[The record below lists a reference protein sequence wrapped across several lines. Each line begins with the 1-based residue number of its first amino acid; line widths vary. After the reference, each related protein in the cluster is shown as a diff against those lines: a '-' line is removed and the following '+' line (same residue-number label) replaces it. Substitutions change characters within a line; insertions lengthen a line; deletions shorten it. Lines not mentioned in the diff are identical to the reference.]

1 MNNIDGIKMMLDNE
15 VSNENIEITELKVLE
30 SNISGELIS
39 YTSNRYSLIYRVK
52 LNDGR
57 VYIGQTDD
65 YQNRS
70 ITHKTNFGSN
80 FHSIKVVK
88 HKASIMDEINYIKK
102 YRIKLGYDKVVNIQ
116 DGSPVPE
123 ATKLNVTRW
132 LSFTPTQLAIKTF
145 MLVEQYGISDIKART
160 LTGLK
165 SPKAVGYV
173 RKIKA
178 SKLDKEYKII
188 ETLLKGEAAN
198 IRGKRTKSIDVA
210 KREVSR
216 IEEEEHLKNTSE
228 EIDINKVVD
237 FDEYLNTETAKAKF
251 WEIYGNKKELT
262 IEDKLFTCELLNAKY
277 TLKGLK

>member
-1 MNNIDGIKMMLDNE
+1 MDKGEQMIGQIYTMKPKDVKFDTKIAGFN
-15 VSNENIEITELKVLE
+15 ELKDSRSYNSLKMQIKEFGQVDPIIMRNGLCGDGRHRTKICE
-30 SNISGELIS
+30 ELGIEVICTDVDPNMPDEDFIIRCNSNIFG
-39 YTSNRYSLIYRVK
+39 
-52 LNDGR
+52 GR
-57 VYIGQTDD
+57 
-65 YQNRS
+65 N
-70 ITHKTNFGSN
+70 
-80 FHSIKVVK
+80 
-88 HKASIMDEINYIKK
+88 
-102 YRIKLGYDKVVNIQ
+102 
-116 DGSPVPE
+116 
-123 ATKLNVTRW
+123 ATQ
-132 LSFTPTQLAIKTF
+132 TQLAIKTF
-145 MLVEQYGISDIKART
+145 KLVEQYGISDVKAAA
-160 LTGLK
+160 LTSLK
-165 SPKAVGYV
+165 SSKAVGYV
-173 RKIKA
+173 RRIKA

-198 IRGKRTKSIDVA
+198 IRGKRTKSIEVA